1 MHIPA
6 LPGKQKGS
14 GISRLGGDSAAFNL
28 QRALGSLILAFWPLQ
43 LVVFLPLQI
52 FSARLLTL
60 LRLYCLFENI
70 FGILICS
77 FLFCSHA
84 LVDLHHSSGMKGD
97 SCDLS
102 HTF

>member
-28 QRALGSLILAFWPLQ
+28 QQALGSLILAFWPLQ

-52 FSARLLTL
+52 FSARLLTSFVCIVFL
-60 LRLYCLFENI
+60 KI
-70 FGILICS
+70 FLVFS
-77 FLFCSHA
+77 SA
-84 LVDLHHSSGMKGD
+84 LSSSVLMP
-97 SCDLS
+97 LW
-102 HTF
+102 TYTIVQA